1 MYRIVIAIAFLLN
14 ALPAQGNDQPS
25 YKDGVLTIP
34 SIDTDD
40 QVGMYQNATMELN
53 PDGSWRL
60 SSVRAMHGQGGLPSA
75 YLAPVRNVEA
85 VKTDGMPVQVLL
97 RVSGQF
103 PSACGSVGQVSQRRV
118 GNRFEVVIADAF
130 TRYDEHIACATVIQP
145 YVSVV
150 PLAVYGLSA
159 GTYRYVVNGIE
170 SGTFVLTADNVLSG
184 N

>member
-1 MYRIVIAIAFLLN
+1 MYRIVIALTFLLN

-34 SIDTDD
+34 SINTDD
-40 QVGMYQNATMELN
+40 QVGMYQNAAMEMN

-60 SSVRAMHGQGGLPSA
+60 ASVRAMHGQGGLPFA
-75 YLAPVRNVEA
+75 YLTPIRNVEA
-85 VKTDGMPVQVLL
+85 VKTDGVPVQVLL

-103 PSACGSVGQVSQRRV
+103 PSSCGSVGQVSQRRV

-130 TRYDEHIACATVIQP
+130 TRYDEDIACAAVIQP
-145 YVSVV
+145 YVRVV

-159 GTYRYVVNGIE
+159 GTYSYVVNGVQ
-170 SGTFVLTADNVLSG
+170 SGTFVLGADNVLSG